1 MARAYVSRATRPT
14 GATFGSVEVAVTH
27 VVVESDG
34 DGGVV
39 VRWELRG
46 EGAVDVAVGH
56 TPDAIDHAHALRAP
70 AGERS
75 ARLSGLAPG
84 RHYVSVAPHDG
95 GSAVVA
101 AERRLPFEG
110 VTNFRDLGGYA
121 TSSGRHTRWG
131 QVFRADGLHKLTPTD
146 LVAFERLGLRV
157 VYDLRTDDERE
168 REPNPMASRQ
178 VSLINRRVIREMP
191 DWSGFQDARD
201 GERWLHERY
210 VDMLAH
216 AGPDLGRLLGGL
228 ADPGGVPAVFHCA
241 AGKDRTG
248 LTAALLLSWLGVERA
263 TVLDDYEL
271 TGECWTFEDD
281 RQARERLLATGMSAV
296 AAASTLGA
304 PRWVMAET
312 LTVLDDVYG
321 GVEAYLRGP
330 AGVARSTLDA
340 LRDALVQ

>member
-1 MARAYVSRATRPT
+1 V
-14 GATFGSVEVAVTH
+14 VEVAVTN
-27 VVVESDG
+27 VIVEPE
-34 DGGVV
+34 DGGSIV

-46 EGAVDVAVGH
+46 EGAVDVAVGL

-70 AGERS
+70 ARERS
-75 ARLSGLAPG
+75 ARLRGLEPG

-110 VTNFRDLGGYA
+110 VTNFRDLGGYP
-121 TSSGRHTRWG
+121 TSSGGRTRWG
-131 QVFRADGLHKLTPTD
+131 HVFRADGLHKLTTTD
-146 LVAFERLGLRV
+146 RVAFERLGLRV

-168 REPNPMASRQ
+168 RAPNPMASRH

-191 DWSGFQDARD
+191 DWSGFQDERD

-216 AGPDLGRLLGGL
+216 AGPDLGRLLSGL
-228 ADPGGVPAVFHCA
+228 AAPDGVPAVFHCA

-248 LTAALLLSWLGVERA
+248 LTAALLLTWLEVDRA

-271 TGECWTFEDD
+271 TGECWALDDD
-281 RQARERLLATGMSAV
+281 RPTRDRLLATGMSAV

-312 LTVLDDVYG
+312 LTVLDDEYG

-330 AGVARSTLDA
+330 AGMERSTLDA
-340 LRDALVQ
+340 LRRILVV